1 MVPGEALKQEVCSDL
16 NEFSR
21 ANIPSLCYSCF
32 SELHH
37 PRVTHGWPIISKNKN
52 IERVLSFL
60 SSKCWNSFSS
70 SLPPFF
76 PSLSVKLKKNTY
88 TFICSNLFSVA
99 VGLLLSVCFVYM
111 Y

>member
-1 MVPGEALKQEVCSDL
+1 MVPGEALKQEACSDL

-60 SSKCWNSFSS
+60 SSKPWNSFSS

-76 PSLSVKLKKNTY
+76 PSLSVKLKKIYIY
-88 TFICSNLFSVA
+88 TSICSNLFSLA
-99 VGLLLSVCFVYM
+99 VGLLLSVCFL
-111 Y
+111 